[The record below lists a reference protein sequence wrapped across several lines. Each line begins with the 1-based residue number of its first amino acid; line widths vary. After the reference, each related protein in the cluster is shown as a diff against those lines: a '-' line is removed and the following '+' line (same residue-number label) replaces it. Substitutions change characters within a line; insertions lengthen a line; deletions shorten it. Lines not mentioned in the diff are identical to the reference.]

1 MSEYQ
6 HYEFAAVDRPLTASQ
21 QAELRSFSTRAT
33 ITASSFVNEY
43 HWGNL
48 KGDPLEW
55 VQRYFDAHVY
65 SSNWGSCRLLLRLPH
80 GTFDVNTLRD
90 YVGQAERARRSHF
103 AKAFDASDTDDWC
116 IFDWWFNDDSG
127 EHPRFSEEIDGAGW
141 MTRLLPVRD
150 ELYRGDTR
158 PLYLGW
164 LARLGNGELSDD
176 DLEPPLPQGLQSL
189 TPAQAALAEFL
200 MLDPD
205 WLAAAAE
212 ASLPLAMEPN
222 GNGDSRFDPWLLGVP
237 ADEMRT
243 VLRMLLQGGSQEAE
257 RTLRKAFLK
266 WEQANVPKSDST
278 PERRRVAEIASRIGA
293 HRAIREKR
301 EQEAREATEIRRR
314 AERARYLT
322 SLLENENTTWSMI
335 DSTLQRTSG
344 SAYDQAF
351 QKLQDL
357 AEAYASIKRDGIF
370 RRRLGQLMSSHGKRG
385 AWLARLQKAG
395 YLWEPKQ

>member
-80 GTFDVNTLRD
+80 GTFDTRTLRD
-90 YVGQAERARRSHF
+90 YIGQAGQARRSHF
-103 AKAFDASDTDDWC
+103 AKAFDAIDTDDWC

-164 LARLGNGELSDD
+164 LARLGNGELCDD
-176 DLEPPLPQGLQSL
+176 DLEPPLPGGLQSL

-205 WLAAAAE
+205 WLAVAAE

-222 GNGDSRFDPWLLGVP
+222 GNGNSRFDPWLLELP

-243 VLRMLLQGGSQEAE
+243 VLRMLLRGCGQEAE

-266 WEQANVPKSDST
+266 WEQANVPKLDST
-278 PERRRVAEIASRIGA
+278 PERRRVAEIASRIDA

-301 EQEAREATEIRRR
+301 EQDAREAAESRRR
-314 AERARYLT
+314 AERAHYLA
-322 SLLENENTTWSMI
+322 SLLKNEDAAWSMI
-335 DSTLQRTSG
+335 DSTLQRASG

-370 RRRLGQLMSSHGKRG
+370 RRRLAQLMSSHGKRG

>member
-222 GNGDSRFDPWLLGVP
+222 GNGDS
-237 ADEMRT
+237 
-243 VLRMLLQGGSQEAE
+243 
-257 RTLRKAFLK
+257 
-266 WEQANVPKSDST
+266 
-278 PERRRVAEIASRIGA
+278 
-293 HRAIREKR
+293 
-301 EQEAREATEIRRR
+301 
-314 AERARYLT
+314 
-322 SLLENENTTWSMI
+322 
-335 DSTLQRTSG
+335 
-344 SAYDQAF
+344 
-351 QKLQDL
+351 
-357 AEAYASIKRDGIF
+357 
-370 RRRLGQLMSSHGKRG
+370 
-385 AWLARLQKAG
+385 
-395 YLWEPKQ
+395 